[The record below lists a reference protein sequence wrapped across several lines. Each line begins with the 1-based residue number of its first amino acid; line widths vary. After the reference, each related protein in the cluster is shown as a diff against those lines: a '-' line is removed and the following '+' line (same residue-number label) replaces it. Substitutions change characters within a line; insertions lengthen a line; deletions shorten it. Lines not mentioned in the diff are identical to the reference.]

1 MRRMLGA
8 LLLAAVV
15 AAGCGDDGPA
25 GDQARL
31 RIDGSATVTGP
42 DGRAETVTDDT
53 TVGFDDTVAI
63 EDGTG
68 SLEFA
73 DGSTYELRGPG
84 ESDER
89 SGSHVRIG
97 APPELLAGELLVVD
111 GYPATV
117 IVDTTT
123 LSASGVLRVDA
134 DEERATAYT
143 GRTMLSGL
151 GDLAELRALRSVLL
165 SAAAAPEPLEYDGS
179 DAWDRRY
186 VGDAVAFGRRLE
198 ALARGYTSELR
209 SGVTVRFLEAVLP
222 ALDEERE
229 FNADLLDE
237 RRPPGETL
245 VGAAIAVEGNDGN
258 FRDRWDA
265 IFEFRDAGAVWGLV
279 ALDQGVSSAPVLE
292 TIELAI
298 GRTAGGD
305 LPTSTTTTT
314 STTTSTTSGTD
325 PTTTVTTT
333 TTTTTAPPDEDDGV
347 LDPLLEPGGDAVQ
360 DLLESLGL

>member
-1 MRRMLGA
+1 MRRLLGA
-8 LLLAAVV
+8 LLLAALV

-31 RIDGSATVTGP
+31 RVDGSATVSGP
-42 DGRAETVTDDT
+42 EGREETVTDDT
-53 TVGFDDTVAI
+53 TVSFDDTVTI
-63 EDGTG
+63 EEGTA

-89 SGSHVRIG
+89 SGSQVRIG

-111 GYPATV
+111 GFPAAV
-117 IVDTTT
+117 VVDTAT

-134 DEERATAYT
+134 GEERATAYT

-151 GDLAELRALRSVLL
+151 GDLGELRALRSVLL

-186 VGDAVAFGRRLE
+186 LGEAIAFGRRLE
-198 ALARGYTSELR
+198 VLARGYTSELR
-209 SGVTVRFLEAVLP
+209 AGLSARFLEAVLP
-222 ALDEERE
+222 ALDNERE
-229 FNADLLDE
+229 FNADLLDP

-245 VGAAIAVEGNDGN
+245 IGAAIAVEGQEGN
-258 FRDRWDA
+258 FRDRWNA
-265 IFEFRDAGAVWGLV
+265 IFAFRDAGAAWGLV

-298 GRTAGGD
+298 GRTDGGD
-305 LPTSTTTTT
+305 LPTGTTTTT
-314 STTTSTTSGTD
+314 STATSTTSATD
-325 PTTTVTTT
+325 PTSTTATTT
-333 TTTTTAPPDEDDGV
+333 TTTTTVPPEDDGV
-347 LDPLLEPGGDAVQ
+347 LDPLLDPGGDAVQ
-360 DLLESLGL
+360 ELLESLGL